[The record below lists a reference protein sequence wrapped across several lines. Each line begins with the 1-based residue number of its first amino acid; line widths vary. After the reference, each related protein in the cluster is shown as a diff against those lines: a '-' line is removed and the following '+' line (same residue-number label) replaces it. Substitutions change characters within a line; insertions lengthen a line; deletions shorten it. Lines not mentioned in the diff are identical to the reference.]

1 MRPIHV
7 IGLIAL
13 LLGGTIPTV
22 ARSATPAAG
31 SPVAAASDDFA
42 GLIDIGGR
50 SLYLECRGQGSP
62 TVILEAGLLGRS
74 DIWSRDLREPDG
86 ARTMVLPGVAAF
98 TRVCAYDRPETIG
111 TVNPDLDPDGPLFAR

>member
-1 MRPIHV
+1 MPWTNLLLPSHCRPAPDGRKETLHAPDHV

-42 GLIDIGGR
+42 GLIDIVG
-50 SLYLECRGQGSP
+50 
-62 TVILEAGLLGRS
+62 
-74 DIWSRDLREPDG
+74 
-86 ARTMVLPGVAAF
+86 
-98 TRVCAYDRPETIG
+98 
-111 TVNPDLDPDGPLFAR
+111 